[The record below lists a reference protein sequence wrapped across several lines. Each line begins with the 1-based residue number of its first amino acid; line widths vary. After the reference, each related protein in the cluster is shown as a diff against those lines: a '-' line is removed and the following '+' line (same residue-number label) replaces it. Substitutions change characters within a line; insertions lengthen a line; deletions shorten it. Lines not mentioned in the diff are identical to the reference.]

1 MSYRTDPVYVYMND
15 DGELMIGSVVG
26 DPGSLDE
33 PPVRDEMDMTVSS
46 KIIGQEKLPPG
57 YVYIGSDGCG
67 VNEFLPAS
75 GLGYHVKDA
84 DVDIDVDVDI
94 YMLPLGPVAYEY
106 FDVYEINV
114 DKLSEA
120 TGKNIKG
127 MLQMTDEEYEAN
139 QEHMVQHKAKYNQF
153 VKERMEAE
161 EAWADYMQKQEDFH
175 RLLSEKGMEM
185 SDEEIQAAADEA
197 DVDIT
202 GWFQD
207 FEI

>member
-1 MSYRTDPVYVYMND
+1 MSFRENPVYVYMND
-15 DGELMIGSVVG
+15 DGELMIGSVVEEPG
-26 DPGSLDE
+26 TWDDPPDRG
-33 PPVRDEMDMTVSS
+33 EMDMTVSS

-75 GLGYHVKDA
+75 GLGYHVKD
-84 DVDIDVDVDI
+84 VDIDVDVDI
-94 YMLPLGPVAYEY
+94 YMLPLGPVTYDY

-120 TGKNIKG
+120 TGKNIKH

-139 QEHMVQHKAKYNQF
+139 QEHMAQYKAEYDQF
-153 VKERMEAE
+153 VEAEKEAE
-161 EAWADYMQKQEDFH
+161 EAWSDYMKKQEDFR
-175 RLLSEKGMEM
+175 RLLCEKGIEL
-185 SDEEIQAAADEA
+185 SDEEVQKAADEA
-197 DVDIT
+197 DVDIS

>member
-1 MSYRTDPVYVYMND
+1 MFYRDDPVYVYMND
-15 DGELMIGSVVG
+15 DGELMIGSDIEDLG
-26 DPGSLDE
+26 TWYDP
-33 PPVRDEMDMTVSS
+33 PYRDKQDMTVSS
-46 KIIGQEKLPPG
+46 KRIGQEKLPPG
-57 YVYIGSDGCG
+57 YVYIRSDRSDT
-67 VNEFLPAS
+67 NEFLPAS
-75 GLGYHVKDA
+75 GLGYRVKS
-84 DVDIDVDVDI
+84 VDVDACI
-94 YMLPLGPVAYEY
+94 PFNSVAHGY
-106 FDVYEINV
+106 FAVYEINV

-120 TGKNIKG
+120 TGKNIKD

-139 QEHMVQHKAKYNQF
+139 QEHMVQHKAKYDQF
-153 VKERMEAE
+153 IKERMEAE
-161 EAWADYMQKQEDFH
+161 DAWADYMQKQEDFH

>member
-1 MSYRTDPVYVYMND
+1 MSFRENPVYVYMND
-15 DGELMIGSVVG
+15 DGELMIGSVVEELG
-26 DPGSLDE
+26 TWDDPPDRG
-33 PPVRDEMDMTVSS
+33 EMDMTVSS
-46 KIIGQEKLPPG
+46 KSIGQEKLPPG

-75 GLGYHVKDA
+75 GLGYHVKDV
-84 DVDIDVDVDI
+84 DVDMDVDVDI
-94 YMLPLGPVAYEY
+94 YTLPLGPVEYDY

-120 TGKNIKG
+120 TGKNIKD

-139 QEHMVQHKAKYNQF
+139 QEHMVQHKAKYDQF
-153 VKERMEAE
+153 VKESMDVE
-161 EAWADYMQKQEDFH
+161 EAWADYMKKQEDFH
-175 RLLSEKGMEM
+175 RLLSEKGMEL

-202 GWFQD
+202 GWSQD